1 MTWSYA
7 FRSLEF
13 FGRPIVEKSKTQFS
27 LRATVVL
34 TAASAV
40 WVAIFREMPPT
51 ELAIVTGIA
60 VAAGIAGHVVYVRW
74 LPWRVTVIATVLLIY
89 NTLLGA
95 QLLLHSGSGEPWFR
109 RLDFLFELLLL
120 PAEMA
125 IRARAP
131 RDILLMLAIVLGTLI
146 FTAAHSIRPS
156 LPTATITALG
166 IAIWYGGAMMI
177 MASAG

>member
-1 MTWSYA
+1 MTNA
-7 FRSLEF
+7 RSSSTEWCTF
-13 FGRPIVEKSKTQFS
+13 TDMNKSKTQFS
-27 LRATVVL
+27 LRATATL
-34 TAASAV
+34 TAAIAV

-51 ELAIVTGIA
+51 ELAILTGIA
-60 VAAGIAGHVVYVRW
+60 VAAGLAGHVVYARW

-89 NTLLGA
+89 NGLLGT
-95 QLLLHSGSGEPWFR
+95 QLLLQTGSGEPWFR
-109 RLDFLFELLLL
+109 RLAFLFELLVF

-131 RDILLMLAIVLGTLI
+131 RDILLMIAIVLGTLI

-156 LPTATITALG
+156 LPSAIITALG
-166 IAIWYGGAMMI
+166 IAIWYGAAMMI